1 MLNAL
6 IEAIFSNFSV
16 NGVSIPVCY
25 LDYQGH
31 ESTYITYMSY
41 DKDNSYSAED
51 EIAGYIAYYDFDIYS
66 KTNYYDI
73 VKSVK
78 SLMKEAGWT
87 YQPRR
92 ESPDMIERDTGY
104 FHKTLCFAYP
114 VQEVEEIP
122 DDEII
127 PEPQEVEITN
137 EEENYNEQDN

>member
-6 IEAIFSNFSV
+6 IEAIFNGFKV
-16 NGVSIPVCY
+16 NGVSIPVVY

-31 ESTYITYMSY
+31 EETYITYMSY

-51 EIAGYIAYYDFDIYS
+51 EIAGYAVYYDFDIYS

-78 SLMKEAGWT
+78 SLMKENGWT

-114 VQEVEEIP
+114 VQEVEDLENE
-122 DDEII
+122 EII
-127 PEPQEVEITN
+127 N
-137 EEENYNEQDN
+137 EEEILK